1 LQHLVKED
9 YMKPYGPEQIHNVGI
24 FGHAGSGKTTLV
36 EALLHCAH
44 ATTRLGR
51 VEDGNTVTDY
61 DPDEKERRQSIN
73 LAIAPLEWKNDKINL
88 LDVPGSADYASE
100 VAAAMR
106 VIDGAVIVMDASAG
120 VEVGTEMVWQ
130 AAKAA
135 NVPVII
141 FVNKMDR
148 ENADFDRAVQDAQT
162 ILDGA
167 VIPMQLPIGSQKDFR
182 GIISLRRQRAWMI
195 SPKHDGSFEE
205 ADIPA
210 DYLDRES
217 ELREALVDKI
227 AVTNDTLIEKY
238 LEGGADALTLD
249 ELRDGL
255 RAGITNNTIV
265 PVFVGSAAAL
275 AGMAQL
281 LDGMLDSFPSAA
293 RKIAN
298 ATDLNTNQPIKLQPS
313 KSEPLGALVFKTSVD
328 PHVGKI
334 SYVRVYSGELHSNS
348 TVYNSRTRK
357 EERIGQL
364 YAVKGKEQMS
374 IHEAGPGDLCAVIK
388 LTETIS
394 GDTLCSH
401 DRPVQLRGIEYPP
414 SAFTAAVKPHSRAD
428 QDKMGTALH
437 RVMEEDPALQA
448 GRDPITGDTLLSGLS
463 ETHLQN
469 IADRLKRKFGVSI
482 DLELPR
488 VPYRETI
495 RARAEATYIHKK
507 QTGGAGQYANV
518 SLRVEPLPSDP
529 TREDPLEFVWEIV
542 GGVISRGF
550 APAIEKG
557 VREAMH
563 EGIIS
568 GSPMVDVRVAI
579 FDGKEHPV
587 DSKEIAFKTAG
598 FQGFKQAVSKAQPAL
613 MEPIYELQINVPDQ
627 FTGDVMSDLNTRR
640 GRIMGVNSE
649 SNRTTVTAHVPLAE
663 CQRYCTDLR
672 SITQGRGSFSMR
684 FDHYEDVPA
693 HLAEQIKEQT
703 QAAHAA

>member
-1 LQHLVKED
+1 
-9 YMKPYGPEQIHNVGI
+9 MKPYSPEQIHNVGV

-36 EALLHCAH
+36 EALLYTAH

-51 VEDGNTVTDY
+51 VEDGNTVMDY

-73 LAIAPLEWKNDKINL
+73 LGIAPLEWKNDKINL

-106 VIDGAVIVMDASAG
+106 VIDGAIIVMDASAG

-135 NVPVII
+135 NVPVLI
-141 FVNKMDR
+141 FINKMDR
-148 ENADFDRAVQDAQT
+148 ENADFDRSVQDAQT
-162 ILDGA
+162 ILDSA
-167 VIPMQLPIGSQKDFR
+167 VIPMQLPIGSQKQFR
-182 GIISLRRQRAWMI
+182 GIISLRRQKAWLI
-195 SPKHDGSFEE
+195 SDKHDGSFQEGE
-205 ADIPA
+205 VPA
-210 DYLDRES
+210 EYIDRET

-227 AVTNDTLIEKY
+227 AVTNDSLIEKY
-238 LEGGADALTLD
+238 LEGGADALSLD

-265 PVFVGSAAAL
+265 PVFVGSATAM

-281 LDGMLDSFPSAA
+281 LDGILDSVPSAA

-298 ATDLNTNQPIKLQPS
+298 ATNLLTNQPVKLSPD
-313 KSEPLGALVFKTSVD
+313 KREPLAALVFKTSVD
-328 PHVGKI
+328 PHVGKL
-334 SYVRVYSGELHSNS
+334 SYVRVYSGEIHSNS

-357 EERIGQL
+357 DERIGQL
-364 YAVKGKEQMS
+364 YTMKGKEQTA
-374 IHEAGPGDLCAVIK
+374 IHDAGPGDLCAVIK
-388 LTETIS
+388 LTETTS

-401 DRPVQLRGIEYPP
+401 NHPVQLRGIQYPAP
-414 SAFTAAVKPHSRAD
+414 AFTAAVKPHSRAD

-437 RVMEEDPALQA
+437 RVMEEDPSLQA
-448 GRDPITGDTLLSGLS
+448 GRDPISGDTLLSGLS

-469 IADRLKRKFGVSI
+469 IADRLKRKFGVAI

-488 VPYRETI
+488 VLYRETI
-495 RARAEATYIHKK
+495 RAKADATYTHKK
-507 QTGGAGQYANV
+507 QTGGAGQYAHV
-518 SLRVEPLPSDP
+518 ALRVEPLPPDP
-529 TREDPLEFVWEIV
+529 NREDPLEFAWEIV

-557 VREAMH
+557 IREAMH
-563 EGIIS
+563 EGMLS
-568 GSPMVDVRVAI
+568 GSPMVDVRVGV

-598 FQGFKQAVSKAQPAL
+598 YQAFKQAVNKAQPAL

-627 FTGDVMSDLNTRR
+627 YTGDVMSDLNTRR

-649 SNRTTVTAHVPLAE
+649 GNRTTVTAHVPLAE

-672 SITQGRGSFSMR
+672 SITQGRGTFAMSFN
-684 FDHYEDVPA
+684 HYEDVPA
-693 HLAEQIKEQT
+693 HLTEQIKEQT
-703 QAAHAA
+703 HANHGHAHTV